1 MFQNI
6 AKFGRK
12 QNSEILPMGETVSV
26 EMPAGFEGKS
36 ITSSV
41 VMTSLLWQQYG
52 LDLLHPEFNRWLE
65 LNAPDVKYATAQNN
79 NGFTVGPDRKIKV
92 HISPAMDQRLREI
105 SSKYILWQ
113 VESEVE
119 EAFEIAEYV
128 YLKDLNQQYDLAH
141 AC

>member
-6 AKFGRK
+6 AKFGHK
-12 QNSEILPMGETVSV
+12 QNSEILPAGQTVSV
-26 EMPAGFEGKS
+26 EMPAGFEGRS
-36 ITSSV
+36 VTSCE

-65 LNAPDVKYATAQNN
+65 RYAPDVKYITAQNKN
-79 NGFTVGPDRKIKV
+79 IFTVGPDKKIKV
-92 HISPAMDQRLREI
+92 NISPAIDQRLREV

-113 VESEVE
+113 VESEME
-119 EAFEIAEYV
+119 EALEIVEYV